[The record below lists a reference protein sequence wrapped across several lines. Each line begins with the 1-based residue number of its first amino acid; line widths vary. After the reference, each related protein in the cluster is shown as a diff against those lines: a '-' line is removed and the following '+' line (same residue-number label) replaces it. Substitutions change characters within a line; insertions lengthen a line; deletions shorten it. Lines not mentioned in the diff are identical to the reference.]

1 MPKAPVCKLCQKAH
15 WSYEPHGP
23 TAEAPE
29 YVKKM
34 AAINSPQGAI
44 NTSPAINEER
54 LTDAINK
61 GVPAIN
67 SSPSRAETSSG
78 KVASRKVGERGL
90 SPRTPNRRS
99 RESYNEYMRG
109 YMARRR
115 KA

>member
-15 WSYEPHGP
+15 WSYEPHGA
-23 TAEAPE
+23 TAEVPG

-34 AAINSPQGAI
+34 AAINTA
-44 NTSPAINEER
+44 PAINEER

-67 SSPSRAETSSG
+67 SSPSRAETSSE

-99 RESYNEYMRG
+99 RESYNAYMRG